1 MPAPVGCGG
10 NCLGQMRHSCD
21 KSSVARVEPRFH
33 WVKVKLETLTG
44 VFVARVAESRATN
57 RNLVRQKAETRAT
70 NLKLVRQ
77 IFGSGILS
85 GDRMCYNIRR
95 LAAAAAGGRRMTRFR
110 PHVRGE
116 RAQRNR
122 GFAGD
127 IPVPPV
133 NPTFHVRLGGELF
146 SRRNAA

>member
-44 VFVARVAESRATN
+44 VFVARVAETRATNRNLVRQKAETRATN

-122 GFAGD
+122 GGFRG
-127 IPVPPV
+127 I
-133 NPTFHVRLGGELF
+133 
-146 SRRNAA
+146 S

>member
-1 MPAPVGCGG
+1 M
-10 NCLGQMRHSCD
+10 
-21 KSSVARVEPRFH
+21 
-33 WVKVKLETLTG
+33 KVKLETLTG

-57 RNLVRQKAETRAT
+57 RNLVRQKAESRAT
-70 NLKLVRQ
+70 NRNLVRQ

-116 RAQRNR
+116 RSSA
-122 GFAGD
+122 
-127 IPVPPV
+127 I
-133 NPTFHVRLGGELF
+133 
-146 SRRNAA
+146 

>member
-122 GFAGD
+122 GGFRG
-127 IPVPPV
+127 I
-133 NPTFHVRLGGELF
+133 
-146 SRRNAA
+146 S

>member
-57 RNLVRQKAETRAT
+57 RNLVRQKAETRTTNRNLVRQKAETRAT

-116 RAQRNR
+116 RSSA
-122 GFAGD
+122 
-127 IPVPPV
+127 I
-133 NPTFHVRLGGELF
+133 
-146 SRRNAA
+146 